1 MARCTIPLWFLEI
14 VDVDISGVLP
24 GDDLVPL
31 DGLDVAEVVV
41 VQDAD
46 GSPQDISQRRHL
58 QVMHL

>member
-1 MARCTIPLWFLEI
+1 MARCTIPLGFLEI
-14 VDVDISGVLP
+14 VDIDVSGVLP

-46 GSPQDISQRRHL
+46 GPAQDI
-58 QVMHL
+58 